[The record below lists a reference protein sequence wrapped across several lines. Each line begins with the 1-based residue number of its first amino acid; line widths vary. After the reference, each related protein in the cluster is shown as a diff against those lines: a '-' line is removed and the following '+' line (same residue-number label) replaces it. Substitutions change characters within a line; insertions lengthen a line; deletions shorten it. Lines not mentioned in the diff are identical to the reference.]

1 MPESH
6 SSDPTNAL
14 KGQYAQ
20 AYESEMQLS
29 DESKSGIMARK
40 ITTAALLAALSVAV
54 SPVVSFLPRYGWGIA
69 YFDPVSIFWIVAFLV
84 GGLEVGLLS
93 TFIGTI
99 ALLPFDPTGIGP
111 MFKILAT
118 LPMIIVLWLGTRIR
132 ARNRGGEYLEEPISY
147 FALIIIAYFV
157 RILIMVPINLWL
169 VPLYMP
175 VFTFNDILVV
185 TIVFNALQSALEAT
199 IAYNVVYST
208 RMFEQFGMW

>member
-6 SSDPTNAL
+6 SSNSTKAL

-20 AYESEMQLS
+20 AFESEMQLT
-29 DESKSGIMARK
+29 DESKSGVMAKK

-54 SPVVSFLPRYGWGIA
+54 SPVVSVLPRHTWGIA
-69 YFDPVSIFWIVAFLV
+69 FFDPVSVFWIVAFLV

-111 MFKILAT
+111 MFKIMAT
-118 LPMIIVLWLGTRIR
+118 LPMIIVLWLGVRF
-132 ARNRGGEYLEEPISY
+132 RGRGLGGRFLEEPISY
-147 FALIIIAYFV
+147 FALIIAGYMV
-157 RILIMVPINLWL
+157 RICIMVPMNLML
-169 VPLYMP
+169 VPIFVP
-175 VFTFNDILVV
+175 AATFMDILLV
-185 TIVFNALQSALEAT
+185 TVILNALQSALEAS
-199 IAYNVVYST
+199 IAYNVVHST